1 MTPPPE
7 PGLLIAN
14 EFAEVEVR
22 RVHTHNGTRLEIRS
36 PRLARA
42 LQLDALQLE
51 SLTWQEPELFSQLLQ
66 DHFGPPSPPPD
77 GGAGERR

>member
-22 RVHTHNGTRLEIRS
+22 RVRTHNGTRLEIRS
-36 PRLARA
+36 PRLSRS

-51 SLTWQEPELFSQLLQ
+51 ALTWQEPELFSQLLQ
-66 DHFGPPSPPPD
+66 DPFGPPAGTPAGD
-77 GGAGERR
+77 GGGAP

>member
-1 MTPPPE
+1 MTVPPE

-14 EFAEVEVR
+14 EFAEVEIR
-22 RVHTHNGTRLEIRS
+22 RVLTHNGTRLEIRS
-36 PRLARA
+36 PRLSRA
-42 LQLDALQLE
+42 LHLDAMQLE

-66 DHFGPPSPPPD
+66 DPFGPPSPPPD